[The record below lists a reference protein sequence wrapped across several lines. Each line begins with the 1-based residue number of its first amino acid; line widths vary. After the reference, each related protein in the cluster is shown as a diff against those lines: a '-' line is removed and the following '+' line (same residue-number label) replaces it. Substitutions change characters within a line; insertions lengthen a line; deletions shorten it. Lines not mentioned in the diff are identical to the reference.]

1 MKQYFPSLINNKEF
15 IFCENAGGS
24 QIPKHVINRLKFFLE
39 NYYLQPG
46 NNNILSNNLSRNLEE
61 INNITD
67 IILNNKKGK
76 IIYGNSCSQLSV
88 NLANSLIPI
97 LCENKEANL
106 IITDLNHEACVSPF
120 ERIFKNNNL
129 NVITQ
134 SLDNFNLDYKELID
148 KVDHNTKLVILPHAS
163 NILGNILDI
172 EYLNRK
178 IKEKNKNTKI
188 LVDGVAYMPHEL
200 IDVDKLDIDYYIVS
214 FYKFCG
220 LRISALYIKDKNLT
234 NIINQNHYFLNDSNE
249 KKLEIG
255 GINFE
260 NAISILGIKD
270 YLLHIKNADNFTR
283 KYYEQIIESFKNH
296 EKLLIDRFY
305 KNLEKNNEIKIIE
318 SKNLKKIPIFSLQF
332 KNYNSLNIS
341 LILNELNILCKSSTF
356 YCDRFF
362 DKYNFDKNEGLLRI
376 SLMHYNTLEEVDIIT
391 NYLNMFQKRE
401 LSIIFQNIYFYNSPH
416 CYLKESFNFIQK
428 DNYYNNSRNRAFSML
443 KINDNIEIIGNLN
456 FYQSEI
462 YNNFNGNKM
471 REYPNIDENILSDKL
486 FIEILKN
493 FNFIVKEQYGENN
506 KYIQIHKI
514 RVYANKDSTNL
525 VPEGIHQDGYNMI
538 AIYCVARVNIK
549 GGCSIIYDENK
560 KIIYEKEL
568 AEGEMIV
575 INDNKYFHNV
585 TNIELLDKEKIGYR
599 DIIVLTTIS

>member
-1 MKQYFPSLINNKEF
+1 MKQYFPSLTNNKEF

-134 SLDNFNLDYKELID
+134 SLNNFNLDYKELID

-172 EYLNRK
+172 EYLNKK

-200 IDVDKLDIDYYIVS
+200 IDVDKLDIDYYVVS

-234 NIINQNHYFLNDSNE
+234 NITNQNHYFLNDSNE
-249 KKLEIG
+249 KKLQIG

-270 YLLHIKNADNFTR
+270 YLLDIKNANNFTR

-296 EKLLIDRFY
+296 EQLLIDKFY

-401 LSIIFQNIYFYNSPH
+401 LSIIFQNIYFYNSPDS
-416 CYLKESFNFIQK
+416 YLKECFNFIQK

>member
-1 MKQYFPSLINNKEF
+1 MKQYFPSLTNNKEF

-46 NNNILSNNLSRNLEE
+46 NNNILSNNLSSNLEE

-200 IDVDKLDIDYYIVS
+200 IDVDKLDIDYYVVS

-234 NIINQNHYFLNDSNE
+234 NITNQNHYFLNDSNE

-270 YLLHIKNADNFTR
+270 YLLDIKNANNFTR

-401 LSIIFQNIYFYNSPH
+401 LSIIFKNIYFYNSPDS
-416 CYLKESFNFIQK
+416 YLKESFNFIKK

-443 KINDNIEIIGNLN
+443 KIEDNIEIIGNLN
-456 FYQSEI
+456 FYQSGT

-471 REYPNIDENILSDKL
+471 REYPNIDENILNDKL

-525 VPEGIHQDGYNMI
+525 VPEGIHQDGFNMI
-538 AIYCVARVNIK
+538 AIYCLARVNIK
-549 GGCSIIYDENK
+549 GGRSIIYDENK

-568 AEGEMIV
+568 AEGEMIA

>member
-1 MKQYFPSLINNKEF
+1 MKQYFPSLSNNKEF

-172 EYLNRK
+172 QYLNRK

-200 IDVDKLDIDYYIVS
+200 IDVDKLDIDYYVVS

-234 NIINQNHYFLNDSNE
+234 NITNQNHYFLNDSNE

-270 YLLHIKNADNFTR
+270 YLLDIKNANNFSR
-283 KYYEQIIESFKNH
+283 KYYEQIIEYFKNH

-401 LSIIFQNIYFYNSPH
+401 LSIIFQNIYFYNSYH
-416 CYLKESFNFIQK
+416 SYLKESFNFIKK

-443 KINDNIEIIGNLN
+443 KIEDNIEIIGNLN
-456 FYQSEI
+456 FYQSGI

-471 REYPNIDENILSDKL
+471 REYPNIDENILNDKL

-493 FNFIVKEQYGENN
+493 FNFIVKEQYRENN

-525 VPEGIHQDGYNMI
+525 VPEGIHQDGFNMI

-585 TNIELLDKEKIGYR
+585 TNIELLDKEKLGYR

>member
-1 MKQYFPSLINNKEF
+1 MKQYFPSLTNNKEF

-46 NNNILSNNLSRNLEE
+46 NNNILSNNLSSNLEE

-200 IDVDKLDIDYYIVS
+200 IDVDKLDIDYYVVS

-234 NIINQNHYFLNDSNE
+234 NITNQNHYFLNDSNE

-270 YLLHIKNADNFTR
+270 YLLDIKNANNFTR

-401 LSIIFQNIYFYNSPH
+401 LSIIFKNIYFYNSPDS
-416 CYLKESFNFIQK
+416 YLKESFNFIKK

-443 KINDNIEIIGNLN
+443 KIEDNIEIIGNLN
-456 FYQSEI
+456 FYQSGI

-471 REYPNIDENILSDKL
+471 REYPNIDENILNDKL

-525 VPEGIHQDGYNMI
+525 VPEGIHQDGFNMI
-538 AIYCVARVNIK
+538 AIYCLARVNIK
-549 GGCSIIYDENK
+549 GGRSIIYDENK

>member
-1 MKQYFPSLINNKEF
+1 MKQYFPSLSNNKEF

-46 NNNILSNNLSRNLEE
+46 NNNILSNNLSSNLEE

-200 IDVDKLDIDYYIVS
+200 IDVDKLDIDYYVVS

-234 NIINQNHYFLNDSNE
+234 NITNQNHYFLNDSNE

-270 YLLHIKNADNFTR
+270 YLLDIKNANNFTR

-401 LSIIFQNIYFYNSPH
+401 LSIIFKNIYFYNSPDS
-416 CYLKESFNFIQK
+416 YLKESFNFIKK

-443 KINDNIEIIGNLN
+443 KIEDNIEIIGNLN
-456 FYQSEI
+456 FYQSGT

-471 REYPNIDENILSDKL
+471 REYPNIDENILNDKL

-525 VPEGIHQDGYNMI
+525 VPEGIHQDGFNMI
-538 AIYCVARVNIK
+538 AIYCLARVNIK
-549 GGCSIIYDENK
+549 GGRSIIYDENK

-568 AEGEMIV
+568 AEGEMIA

>member
-1 MKQYFPSLINNKEF
+1 MKQYFPSLTNNKEF

-46 NNNILSNNLSRNLEE
+46 NNNILSNNLSSNLEE

-200 IDVDKLDIDYYIVS
+200 IDVDKLDIDYYVVS

-220 LRISALYIKDKNLT
+220 LRISAL
-234 NIINQNHYFLNDSNE
+234 
-249 KKLEIG
+249 
-255 GINFE
+255 
-260 NAISILGIKD
+260 
-270 YLLHIKNADNFTR
+270 
-283 KYYEQIIESFKNH
+283 
-296 EKLLIDRFY
+296 
-305 KNLEKNNEIKIIE
+305 
-318 SKNLKKIPIFSLQF
+318 
-332 KNYNSLNIS
+332 
-341 LILNELNILCKSSTF
+341 
-356 YCDRFF
+356 
-362 DKYNFDKNEGLLRI
+362 
-376 SLMHYNTLEEVDIIT
+376 
-391 NYLNMFQKRE
+391 
-401 LSIIFQNIYFYNSPH
+401 
-416 CYLKESFNFIQK
+416 
-428 DNYYNNSRNRAFSML
+428 
-443 KINDNIEIIGNLN
+443 
-456 FYQSEI
+456 
-462 YNNFNGNKM
+462 
-471 REYPNIDENILSDKL
+471 
-486 FIEILKN
+486 
-493 FNFIVKEQYGENN
+493 
-506 KYIQIHKI
+506 
-514 RVYANKDSTNL
+514 
-525 VPEGIHQDGYNMI
+525 
-538 AIYCVARVNIK
+538 
-549 GGCSIIYDENK
+549 
-560 KIIYEKEL
+560 
-568 AEGEMIV
+568 
-575 INDNKYFHNV
+575 
-585 TNIELLDKEKIGYR
+585 
-599 DIIVLTTIS
+599 

>member
-1 MKQYFPSLINNKEF
+1 MKQYFPSLTNNKEF

-134 SLDNFNLDYKELID
+134 SLNNFNLDYKELID

-172 EYLNRK
+172 EYLNKK

-200 IDVDKLDIDYYIVS
+200 IDVDKLDIDYYVVS

-234 NIINQNHYFLNDSNE
+234 NITNQNHYFLNDSNE
-249 KKLEIG
+249 KKLQIG

-270 YLLHIKNADNFTR
+270 YLLDIKNANNFTR

-296 EKLLIDRFY
+296 EQLLIDKFY

-376 SLMHYNTLEEVDIIT
+376 SLMHYNTLQEVDIIT

-401 LSIIFQNIYFYNSPH
+401 LSIIFQNIYFYNSPDS
-416 CYLKESFNFIQK
+416 YLKECFNFIQK

>member
-1 MKQYFPSLINNKEF
+1 MKQYFPSLSNNKEF

-97 LCENKEANL
+97 ICENKEANL

-172 EYLNRK
+172 QYLNRK

-200 IDVDKLDIDYYIVS
+200 IDVDKLDIDYYVVS

-234 NIINQNHYFLNDSNE
+234 NITNQNHYFLNDSNE

-270 YLLHIKNADNFTR
+270 YLLDIKNANNFSR

-401 LSIIFQNIYFYNSPH
+401 LSIIFQNIYFYNSPDS
-416 CYLKESFNFIQK
+416 YLKESFNFIKK
-428 DNYYNNSRNRAFSML
+428 DNYYSNSRNRAFSML

-456 FYQSEI
+456 FYQSGI

-471 REYPNIDENILSDKL
+471 REYPNIDENILNDKL

-493 FNFIVKEQYGENN
+493 FNFIVKEQYRENN

-538 AIYCVARVNIK
+538 AIYCVTRVNIT